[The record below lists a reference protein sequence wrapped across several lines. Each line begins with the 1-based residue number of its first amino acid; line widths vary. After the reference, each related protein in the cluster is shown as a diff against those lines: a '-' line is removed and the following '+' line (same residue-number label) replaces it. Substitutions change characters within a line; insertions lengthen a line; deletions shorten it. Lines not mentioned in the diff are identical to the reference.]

1 MKFPVRIALLLSS
14 PVVFVKCQVCLGDW
28 DLCYDPDTTQ
38 EISQFGQGYGGT
50 IPSEIGLLTA
60 LTKLVIEASQPTK
73 LTGTIPSE
81 IGLLTDVGHLSFF
94 DQALT
99 GTIPSEFG
107 LLTALTQLYLDA
119 NSLTGSIPSELGDLN
134 VLFCNLRGNAFCN
147 TDSKS
152 TCVVETA
159 SGTCASPDIPAP
171 TISKAPTE
179 APTTALTL
187 TAFRCDDDG
196 DASTDTNLELGETY
210 FLCVNG
216 DQDAVIVKD
225 INSLNAIKAGVS
237 DLPLIAGGTP
247 NTNTFVF
254 GKESEKVIIAT
265 RLPATFFEA
274 DGFVTLEGTAEI
286 KRGGGNRKLAQVR
299 ILQESTESADFS
311 MTVKVESSSA
321 ASVSAFGVVTVF
333 GVVVALV
340 L

>member
-1 MKFPVRIALLLSS
+1 MGDPEKAGLSTNQIQTS
-14 PVVFVKCQVCLGDW
+14 FRSHNFLDVCHPAG
-28 DLCYDPDTTQ
+28 
-38 EISQFGQGYGGT
+38 
-50 IPSEIGLLTA
+50 
-60 LTKLVIEASQPTK
+60 
-73 LTGTIPSE
+73 
-81 IGLLTDVGHLSFF
+81 
-94 DQALT
+94 
-99 GTIPSEFG
+99 
-107 LLTALTQLYLDA
+107 
-119 NSLTGSIPSELGDLN
+119 
-134 VLFCNLRGNAFCN
+134 GNAFCN

-216 DQDAVIVKD
+216 DQDTVIVKD

-254 GKESEKVIIAT
+254 GKESEKIIIAT

-333 GVVVALV
+333 GVVVAFV